1 MESRSDEH
9 PRSEFHQPG
18 IRGGARLT
26 ARQNQVVELARLG
39 MPAKKI
45 ARHLGISKRTVE
57 AHLNEARQ
65 RTGAANVAALVSD
78 VLAAS
83 AGVQSDG
90 SCSEMMDISE
100 HLVDANTTQTGA
112 SRPVGRPTVMTADL
126 VAMARELL
134 GMNTVSAVARKL
146 GVSRTTLYAHMVE
159 IRRGR

>member
-1 MESRSDEH
+1 
-9 PRSEFHQPG
+9 
-18 IRGGARLT
+18 
-26 ARQNQVVELARLG
+26 

-57 AHLNEARQ
+57 AHLNKARQ

-78 VLAAS
+78 VVLAAS
-83 AGVQSDG
+83 VGVQSDG

-100 HLVDANTTQTGA
+100 HGVDANTTQTGA

-159 IRRGR
+159 IRRGG